1 MQEIAS
7 PIQLTCVGTW
17 NGSHAVTS
25 VAKSG
30 CMCLACLKSADELYG
45 GTPSNLKADA
55 GRQPW
60 CVDFALPH
68 RLAPIHGPKDVFLNL
83 ARGRSTAA

>member
-17 NGSHAVTS
+17 KGSHAITS

-30 CMCLACLKSADELYG
+30 CMCLACLESADELYG

-55 GRQPW
+55 GGQPW